1 MRSSARQ
8 ATLAPASGHNEA
20 RWQTE
25 PMRPGVCSRVFFAF
39 AIATLAPAQII
50 DYHQHLYSPFAGPI
64 SISGW
69 KGVTADEL
77 ISLMDA
83 ANIRR
88 AVVLSTAY
96 SLANPHKPAIPNERE
111 AVGKDN
117 DWISAQVAK
126 YPERLIGFCSVNPL
140 RSYAVRACCGD
151 SRAFVCFHLAPSLGL
166 PPLPPGVPVSDVQP
180 RQLWWLWAVLSTAAG
195 LWLFTGRTRRRRIVG
210 ALVVAMPHLIGAPA
224 GAGDSA
230 VPAELM
236 RNFTIASLT
245 AVAIF
250 WTVLG
255 GIGGFLAA
263 RSEH

>member
-1 MRSSARQ
+1 MPSSARQ

-39 AIATLAPAQII
+39 AIATLVPLSHRLSP
-50 DYHQHLYSPFAGPI
+50 YLYSPFAGPI

-126 YPERLIGFCSVNPL
+126 YPERLIGFRSVNPL
-140 RSYAVRACCGD
+140 RSYAVRACCGTRGLL
-151 SRAFVCFHLAPSLGL
+151 SAFI
-166 PPLPPGVPVSDVQP
+166 
-180 RQLWWLWAVLSTAAG
+180 W
-195 LWLFTGRTRRRRIVG
+195 RRR
-210 ALVVAMPHLIGAPA
+210 
-224 GAGDSA
+224 
-230 VPAELM
+230 
-236 RNFTIASLT
+236 
-245 AVAIF
+245 
-250 WTVLG
+250 
-255 GIGGFLAA
+255 
-263 RSEH
+263 